1 MFFGVSSIS
10 EVRKLPAAEITEK
23 LSNVK
28 VPGKSAWFPK
38 TDGYIFPD
46 GVVSS
51 IMRGTQH
58 QIPYLIGCNEDETGS
73 MPGFMSQATPQA
85 VEGFARAIFPDDV
98 KGYLRSVDL
107 SSPDAIRQTVF
118 DQYENDKLCAILGWQ
133 KIEMERKG
141 NTAYTYFFTKDA
153 PEAGDNH
160 HGAYHGAELPL
171 VFNTMSRE
179 GRPYTGAHFELAC
192 IMQEYFSNF
201 FKTGDPTGPGL
212 PVWTKPESSMYE
224 FMELGDHAGMISVPT
239 SENREFIVDYMTKIA
254 KDLIV

>member
-1 MFFGVSSIS
+1 M
-10 EVRKLPAAEITEK
+10 K
-23 LSNVK
+23 
-28 VPGKSAWFPK
+28 
-38 TDGYIFPD
+38 
-46 GVVSS
+46 
-51 IMRGTQH
+51 GTQH

-73 MPGFMSQATPQA
+73 MPGFMSQA

-98 KGYLRSVDL
+98 EGYLRSVDL

-118 DQYENDKLCAILGWQ
+118 DQYENDKLGAILGWQ

-153 PEAGDNH
+153 PEAGDDH

-192 IMQEYFSNF
+192 IMQENFSNF
-201 FKTGDPTGPGL
+201 LKQGIQMARGFRFGLNPKALCMSLWNWEIMPG
-212 PVWTKPESSMYE
+212 
-224 FMELGDHAGMISVPT
+224 
-239 SENREFIVDYMTKIA
+239 
-254 KDLIV
+254 